1 MEGASPGVLYG
12 VWMGE
17 GMTETVI
24 TALAQHFCCG
34 AGLRLTR
41 VVVENPHDGPVGT
54 WTALPIL

>member
-1 MEGASPGVLYG
+1 MEGASPSVLYG

-17 GMTETVI
+17 GMRETVV

-34 AGLRLTR
+34 TGLRLTR
-41 VVVENPHDGPVGT
+41 AVVENPHDGPVGT